1 MHDRT
6 ENWKAP
12 EIENNKLT
20 EWNWMCQHVENL
32 SMGENVDIGAFTYLN
47 AKHKIIIEDHV
58 QIGSHCALYTV
69 STIDGKK
76 GTISL
81 ERNSRIGSHTIIMPG
96 ITVGENSIIGA
107 FSFINRDVPKNVLAY
122 GVPIKIIRPLIDD
135 EMDVHTNE

>member
-32 SMGENVDIGAFTYLN
+32 SLGENVDIGAFTYLN
-47 AKHKIIIEDHV
+47 AKNKIVIEDHV
-58 QIGSHCALYTV
+58 QIGSHCALHTI